1 MEKHIFL
8 FIISVFLLTSCGSN
22 EMKLP
27 DDKNNGSSIEVEEN
41 KEDENSQEDTEEQD
55 KKNIKEEEEMEEESS
70 EASKELSK
78 MGEQMIELVNEERE
92 KEGLNKLELD
102 KSLRKI
108 ARLKSK
114 DIAENDYF
122 SHTSPTYGTPFEMM
136 EEFDISF
143 KMAAENL
150 AGHNSVK
157 LAHEGLMDS
166 KGHRENILQAELT
179 HIGVGIVEDQKY
191 GYIFTQMFI
200 TKR

>member
-1 MEKHIFL
+1 MKKYIL
-8 FIISVFLLTSCGSN
+8 FFTLSVFLLTSCGSN
-22 EMKLP
+22 EMKFP
-27 DDKNNGSSIEVEEN
+27 DDNNGSSIEVEEN
-41 KEDENSQEDTEEQD
+41 REKEKPQEDMESKEQE
-55 KKNIKEEEEMEEESS
+55 NEKEEENPEEEPS
-70 EASKELSK
+70 ETTKELSQMEEK
-78 MGEQMIELVNEERE
+78 MINLVNEERE
-92 KEGLNKLELD
+92 KEGLSKLELD
-102 KSLRKI
+102 KNLRKI

-114 DIAENDYF
+114 DISEKDYF

-150 AGHNSVK
+150 AGHRSVN

-166 KGHRENILQAELT
+166 KGHRENILRPELT
-179 HIGVGIVEDQKY
+179 YIGVGIVEDQKY

>member
-1 MEKHIFL
+1 MKKYIL
-8 FIISVFLLTSCGSN
+8 FFTLSVFLLTSCGSN
-22 EMKLP
+22 EMKFP
-27 DDKNNGSSIEVEEN
+27 DDNNGSSIEVEEN
-41 KEDENSQEDTEEQD
+41 REKEKPQEDIESKDQE
-55 KKNIKEEEEMEEESS
+55 NEKEEENPGEEPS
-70 EASKELSK
+70 ETTKELSQMEEK
-78 MGEQMIELVNEERE
+78 MINLVNEERE
-92 KEGLNKLELD
+92 KEGLSKLELD
-102 KSLRKI
+102 KNLRKI

-114 DIAENDYF
+114 DISEKDYF

-150 AGHNSVK
+150 AGHRSVN

-166 KGHRENILQAELT
+166 KGHRENILRPELT
-179 HIGVGIVEDQKY
+179 YIGVGIVEDQKY